1 MSWESDLIGE
11 RTLEI
16 TTESGV
22 DTKNDEYNKPKAL
35 DYVKMSNDELIK
47 ILKGRL
53 NTLDVLKELK
63 EIGENVEEA
72 ATVAFKDYQNIKRV
86 LSNRELT
93 SDVSSIIQNIY
104 YELIKKFENLGIQQD
119 NGMLIHD

>member
-11 RTLEI
+11 RTRERRI
-16 TTESGV
+16 DTNKDES
-22 DTKNDEYNKPKAL
+22 NKPKIL
-35 DYVKMSNDELIK
+35 DYAKMNNEELIE
-47 ILKGRL
+47 LLEGTLHSLGVLEEMGR
-53 NTLDVLKELK
+53 
-63 EIGENVEEA
+63 IGEDVEKA
-72 ATVAFKDYQNIKRV
+72 VKDVFKDYQNIKRV

-104 YELIKKFENLGIQQD
+104 DELIKKFENLGIQQD

>member
-104 YELIKKFENLGIQQD
+104 DELIKKFENLGIQQD

>member
-22 DTKNDEYNKPKAL
+22 DTKNDEDNKPKAL
-35 DYVKMSNDELIK
+35 DYVKMNNDELIK

-104 YELIKKFENLGIQQD
+104 DELIKKFENLGIQQD